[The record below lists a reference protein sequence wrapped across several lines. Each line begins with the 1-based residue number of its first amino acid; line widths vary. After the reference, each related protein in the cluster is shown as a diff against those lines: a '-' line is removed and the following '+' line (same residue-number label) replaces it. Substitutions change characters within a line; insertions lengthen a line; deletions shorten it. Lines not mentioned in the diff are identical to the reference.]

1 MFNGTDTVGDHGQ
14 GKRETSAMGNEILA
28 AEIKAYAQ
36 GAREYIDTL
45 AEMGVKF
52 AEPHANQKAIDEL
65 RGKLRDAGAEFKNAG
80 ASIVWGW
87 QSKACVECTGNNGSE
102 TFSTTFRCHRNCYFC
117 FNYNVADYKKF
128 VREGCPWREGL
139 EDAEQRY
146 GHDGLAVLGL
156 TGGEPLLMLDDSIAL
171 LDDAQRRFPSAHTRM
186 YTSGDLLTEEGAIR
200 LRDAGLDEIRFSV
213 KQDDP
218 PERQE
223 LVLAAMELAKR
234 HIPSIMVE
242 MPIIPNTKERMH
254 ELFERWAEIGID
266 GINLL
271 EFCFPFHS
279 WNEYEKRGFEIRN
292 PPFDVMYDYGYSG
305 GLPVAGSEELCLELM
320 LWGIEHDVPFGMHYC
335 SLDNKHR
342 SEMRLRNERGA
353 NMTPILT
360 FDEEDFFLKCAKA
373 YGDDRD
379 VAYNMLT
386 FAGCKNFMPNDDE
399 QSLAFP
405 LSYLNCLEELNVE
418 PAISFFVLES
428 DDQGSFVRE
437 VAIQPV

>member
-1 MFNGTDTVGDHGQ
+1 MTNKT
-14 GKRETSAMGNEILA
+14 LA
-28 AEIKAYAQ
+28 AELEEYDQ
-36 GAREYIDTL
+36 GAKNYLDTL
-45 AEMGVKF
+45 EDMGVSF
-52 AEPHANQKAIDEL
+52 APAKANQERIDEL
-65 RGKLRDAGAEFKNAG
+65 RAKLREAGAQFKNAG

-87 QSKACVECTGNNGSE
+87 QSRACVECTGTGGSE

-171 LDDAQRRFPSAHTRM
+171 LEEARRRFPSAHKRM
-186 YTSGDLLTEEGAIR
+186 YTSGDLLTEEGALR
-200 LRDAGLDEIRFSV
+200 LRNAGLDEVRFSV

-218 PERQE
+218 IERQE
-223 LVLAAMELAKR
+223 RVLDAMEIARR
-234 HIPSIMVE
+234 HFPSIMVE
-242 MPIIPNTKERMH
+242 MPIIPNTDERMH

-279 WNEYEKRGFEIRN
+279 WDEYEKRGLEIRN

-320 LWGIEHDVPFGMHYC
+320 LWGIEHEVPFGMHYC

-353 NMTPILT
+353 QMTPILT
-360 FDEEDFFLKCAKA
+360 FDEGDFFLKCAKV
-373 YGDDRD
+373 YGEDRD
-379 VAYNMLT
+379 EAFNMLT

-405 LSYLNCLEELNVE
+405 LSYLDCLEGLDVE
-418 PAISFFVLES
+418 PAIAFYVLES
-428 DDQGSFVRE
+428 DEQGSFVRE
-437 VAIQPV
+437 VAIRPV

>member
-1 MFNGTDTVGDHGQ
+1 MV
-14 GKRETSAMGNEILA
+14 NEVLA
-28 AEIKAYAQ
+28 AELRAYEE
-36 GAREYIDTL
+36 GARQYISTL
-45 AEMGVKF
+45 ENMGVKF
-52 AEPHANQKAIDEL
+52 AEPGVNQAAIDA
-65 RGKLRDAGAEFKNAG
+65 LRDQLREAGAQFKNAG

-117 FNYNVADYKKF
+117 FNYNVADYRKF

-139 EDAEQRY
+139 EDAERRY

-156 TGGEPLLMLDDSIAL
+156 TGGEPLLVLDDSIEL
-171 LDDAQRRFPSAHTRM
+171 LEDARRRFPSAHKRM
-186 YTSGDLLTEEGAIR
+186 YTSGDLLTEDGAMR
-200 LRDAGLDEIRFSV
+200 LREAGLDEMRFSV
-213 KQDDP
+213 KQDDTL
-218 PERQE
+218 ERQE
-223 LVLAAMELAKR
+223 RVLAAMEIAKR
-234 HIPSIMVE
+234 HIPSLMVE
-242 MPIIPNTKERMH
+242 MPIIPNTEERMH
-254 ELFERWAEIGID
+254 ELFRRWADIGID

-279 WNEYEKRGFEIRN
+279 WDEYDKRGFEIRN

-305 GLPVAGSEELCLELM
+305 GLPVAGSEELCLQLM
-320 LWGIEHDVPFGMHYC
+320 LWGIQNDMPFGIHYC

-360 FDEEDFFLKCAKA
+360 FDEGDFFLKCAKV

-379 VAYNMLT
+379 EAFNALT
-386 FAGCKNFMPNDDE
+386 FAGCKNFMPSDDE

-405 LSYLNCLEELNVE
+405 IKYLSALDGLDVS
-418 PAISFFVLES
+418 PAIAYFVLDS

-437 VAIQPV
+437 VALHSEY